1 MDATLRVSR
10 VVQVSFKPCAVFESY
25 VGGPEGVGSMQ
36 QKGFLESIVRQR
48 DPFLFFCQP
57 LSIARC
63 SKSCICHDIW
73 PRIFRPILSSANSF
87 VQMCGDQSNSIF
99 DRVNGRVEGRGSW
112 FGDVV

>member
-48 DPFLFFCQP
+48 DPYLVFVCQP

-63 SKSCICHDIW
+63 SKGCI
-73 PRIFRPILSSANSF
+73 
-87 VQMCGDQSNSIF
+87 
-99 DRVNGRVEGRGSW
+99 
-112 FGDVV
+112 